1 MRFKPGLVLKI
12 CSVLTALFMFIIFF
26 KDSGDS
32 TAGGEYLSHGQK
44 RQLKNDS
51 KVINEISQTQ
61 TQKSPESLDLADESD
76 SLAGKRI
83 DGLPNVTETR
93 RLVVSCVY
101 VCNILHSNLVTLFV
115 TSSNINNY
123 SAPQ

>member
-12 CSVLTALFMFIIFF
+12 CTVLSVFLFFVIFF
-26 KDSGDS
+26 KDSDNPNPGE
-32 TAGGEYLSHGQK
+32 EYLSHGQK

-51 KVINEISQTQ
+51 KAVNEIQ
-61 TQKSPESLDLADESD
+61 TQKSPESLDLAEESD

-93 RLVVSCVY
+93 R
-101 VCNILHSNLVTLFV
+101 
-115 TSSNINNY
+115 
-123 SAPQ
+123 

>member
-12 CSVLTALFMFIIFF
+12 CTVLSVFLFFVIFF
-26 KDSGDS
+26 KDSDNPNP
-32 TAGGEYLSHGQK
+32 GGEYLSHGQK

-51 KVINEISQTQ
+51 KAVNEIQ
-61 TQKSPESLDLADESD
+61 TQKSPESLDLAEESD

-93 RLVVSCVY
+93 R
-101 VCNILHSNLVTLFV
+101 
-115 TSSNINNY
+115 
-123 SAPQ
+123 

>member
-12 CSVLTALFMFIIFF
+12 CTVLSAFLFFVIFF
-26 KDSGDS
+26 KDSDNHNL
-32 TAGGEYLSHGQK
+32 GGEYLSHGQK

-51 KVINEISQTQ
+51 KAVNEIQIQ
-61 TQKSPESLDLADESD
+61 TQKSPESLDLAEESD

-93 RLVVSCVY
+93 R
-101 VCNILHSNLVTLFV
+101 
-115 TSSNINNY
+115 
-123 SAPQ
+123 